1 VPLQPIETLINN
13 TVVVTMNA
21 DRHVITDA
29 SVAIGADRI
38 VAVGK
43 TSDVTTRYQAAEVID
58 GRRFVVT
65 PGMINTHIH
74 ITGEP
79 LTRGIVPENLTFD
92 DLIFKWLT
100 PMSAMY
106 TEDEERLSAQ
116 LSAAEML
123 KSGTTSFL
131 EAGTVKFVDAVVDGL
146 VEIGIR
152 ARIGKWIWDLP
163 DTFPELRQSTS
174 DAIANLERTLSSHR
188 HVAGGRIQ
196 AWSMLLGHTT
206 CSDELWRAAAEAARR
221 WETGMNFHM
230 SHGPSDAE
238 GFLANFGERPMT
250 HLAKLGVLA
259 RRTVVAH
266 AVHVDDEEIAQL
278 AHSRCS
284 VAHCPTAA
292 LRCSIGVTQVGKVPE
307 MIAAGINVSIG
318 IDGNN
323 ASNYADMMRATYLV
337 AGLYKDARRDASLFS
352 AEKAYEMAT
361 LGGARSIMAE
371 DEIGSIEVGKKADLV
386 LHDRLRPEWTPLLNV
401 ARQLVWSADGRGVH
415 TVFVDGKK
423 VVDDY
428 RLTTIDE
435 VALYKRAQTAGEA
448 IVARGP
454 FQDRASW
461 PTI

>member
-1 VPLQPIETLINN
+1 MPLDLADTLINN
-13 TVVVTMNA
+13 TIVVTMNPA
-21 DRHVITDA
+21 RHVVTDA
-29 SVAIGADRI
+29 SVAIRADRI

-43 TSDVTTRYQAAEVID
+43 TTDIARPYQAAEIMD
-58 GRRFVVT
+58 GQRFVVT
-65 PGMINTHIH
+65 PGMVNTHVH
-74 ITGEP
+74 VTGEP
-79 LTRGIVPENLTFD
+79 LTRGFVPDNLAFD
-92 DLIFKWLT
+92 DLIFNWLV
-100 PMSAMY
+100 PMYAMY

-116 LSAAEML
+116 LVAAEML

-131 EAGTVKFVDAVVDGL
+131 EAGTIKYVGAVVDGL

-152 ARIGKWIWDLP
+152 ARVGKWIWDLP
-163 DTFPELRQSTS
+163 DMFPELRQSTS
-174 DAIANLERTLSSHR
+174 EAIANLERTLSDHR
-188 HVAGGRIQ
+188 NVAAGRIQ

-238 GFLANFGERPMT
+238 GFLASYGERPMT

-259 RRTVVAH
+259 RHTVVAH
-266 AVHVDDEEIAQL
+266 AVHVDDEEISHL
-278 AHSRCS
+278 AHSGCS

-292 LRCSIGVTQVGKVPE
+292 LRCAVGVTKLGKVPE

-323 ASNYADMMRATYLV
+323 ASNYADMMRATHLV
-337 AGLYKDARRDASLFS
+337 AGLYKDARRDPSLFP

-371 DEIGSIEVGKKADLV
+371 HEIGSIEVGKKADLV
-386 LHDRLRPEWTPLLNV
+386 LHDRRRPEWTPLLNV
-401 ARQLVWSADGRGVH
+401 ANQLVWSADGRGVH

-435 VALYKRAQTAGEA
+435 TALYNRAQTAGEA
-448 IVARGP
+448 IIARSSLE
-454 FQDRASW
+454 DRAAW
-461 PTI
+461 PKI

>member
-1 VPLQPIETLINN
+1 
-13 TVVVTMNA
+13 
-21 DRHVITDA
+21 
-29 SVAIGADRI
+29 
-38 VAVGK
+38 
-43 TSDVTTRYQAAEVID
+43 
-58 GRRFVVT
+58 
-65 PGMINTHIH
+65 
-74 ITGEP
+74 
-79 LTRGIVPENLTFD
+79 
-92 DLIFKWLT
+92 
-100 PMSAMY
+100 
-106 TEDEERLSAQ
+106 
-116 LSAAEML
+116 
-123 KSGTTSFL
+123 
-131 EAGTVKFVDAVVDGL
+131 
-146 VEIGIR
+146 
-152 ARIGKWIWDLP
+152 
-163 DTFPELRQSTS
+163 
-174 DAIANLERTLSSHR
+174 
-188 HVAGGRIQ
+188 
-196 AWSMLLGHTT
+196 
-206 CSDELWRAAAEAARR
+206 
-221 WETGMNFHM
+221 
-230 SHGPSDAE
+230 
-238 GFLANFGERPMT
+238 
-250 HLAKLGVLA
+250 
-259 RRTVVAH
+259 
-266 AVHVDDEEIAQL
+266 
-278 AHSRCS
+278 
-284 VAHCPTAA
+284 
-292 LRCSIGVTQVGKVPE
+292 

>member
-1 VPLQPIETLINN
+1 VPRELADTLIND
-13 TVVVTMNA
+13 TMVVTMNPA
-21 DRHVITDA
+21 RHVVTDA
-29 SVAIGADRI
+29 SVAIRADRI
-38 VAVGK
+38 MAVGK
-43 TSDVTTRYQAAEVID
+43 TTDVAARYQAAEVID

-65 PGMINTHIH
+65 PGMVNTHVH
-74 ITGEP
+74 VTGEP
-79 LTRGIVPENLTFD
+79 LTRGIVPDNLEFD
-92 DLIFKWLT
+92 DLIYNWLV

-116 LSAAEML
+116 MAAAEML

-131 EAGTVKFVDAVVDGL
+131 EAGTIKYVDAVVDGL

-152 ARIGKWIWDLP
+152 ARVGKWIWDLP
-163 DTFPELRQSTS
+163 DALPELRQSTS
-174 DAIANLERTLSSHR
+174 EAIANLERTLSDHR
-188 HVAGGRIQ
+188 NVAAGRIQ

-206 CSDELWRAAAEAARR
+206 CSDELWRAGAEAARR
-221 WETGMNFHM
+221 WDTGMNFHM

-238 GFLANFGERPMT
+238 GFLANYGERPMT

-266 AVHVDDEEIAQL
+266 AVHVDDEEISHL
-278 AHSRCS
+278 AHSGCS

-292 LRCSIGVTQVGKVPE
+292 LRCAVGVTRLGKVPE

-323 ASNYADMMRATYLV
+323 ASNYADMMRATHLV
-337 AGLYKDARRDASLFS
+337 AGLYKDARRDPSLFP

-371 DEIGSIEVGKKADLV
+371 HEIGSVEVGKKADLV
-386 LHDRLRPEWTPLLNV
+386 LHDRRRPEWTPLLNV
-401 ARQLVWSADGRGVH
+401 ANQLVWSADGRGVH

-423 VVDDY
+423 IVDDY

-435 VALYKRAQTAGEA
+435 FALYKRAQTAGEA
-448 IVARGP
+448 IIARSTLEK
-454 FQDRASW
+454 RAVW